1 MRDVF
6 SQIERLSEND
16 PLRRNVKASG
26 KNSVTTGN
34 QKISS
39 VEDDTREDGDK
50 RVVFHPSIVS
60 PESGEDLSF
69 DLTRVFTSN
78 HRQEPSRMSGE
89 GEERDERGILK
100 SPKASEEDSSRP
112 TNEVYTGMSRRCRKD
127 LFRLD
132 EEEPREGSP
141 RKKGSTK
148 FNFERKAAPPVSA
161 RATTYSAKGTSF
173 LDELKVSIPSNGA
186 NKQPGNVT
194 SRWLKEKQQK
204 EDTPAVRAKN
214 AISPRKFSV
223 ATINQARSGPPP
235 KADDFFSELKQWHTA
250 FALRDVEAPSEIRVK
265 APVTTT
271 EEKKSEEKKEAI
283 AIKETEKAAAEA
295 KKALAKVEKEFA
307 KKKKEEKVMMKKME
321 KESKKKKKF
330 WKLPMLSKRKQ
341 KDEALIEPSKSEAEE
356 SPEAENFPEAA
367 SSTPMNEP
375 VSGDHLTNL
384 LKMIV
389 EQQKPADESD
399 EKPTP
404 SGPTK
409 DEALVETVVSEDS
422 NICSEVGTQ
431 DSKLEPDGEELT
443 FKLEP
448 AEEEPVERESESEE
462 KPSLETEIPL
472 LFEELLETE
481 SWLDQVPFLKER
493 FATVA
498 ATDELTALD
507 LEDSSETDSGMDT
520 TLEGSDLSTEKSK
533 SAEEP
538 LPTQVTETTTSEDLK
553 ENKEKYE
560 DEEKPREV
568 AAPEESSEGILGKLF
583 GFGKKDERPMLVV
596 EVDRYE
602 MDKYEAIEATG
613 TEENCSPEEN
623 YSQENLALSLN
634 NVQSEDDQ
642 HLYSSFDN
650 ELRDEV
656 NYFLQSQCACVG
668 GRPVKTRRV
677 KKVIVDNEPS
687 WFELAADFFTP
698 KKQEPTFN
706 FDESVTVGSSVGG
719 KTEKTEKAGN
729 HGQKQTEDAP
739 KTPEQEESFPSEAN
753 PAVEAQIIES
763 PVKTAAFTPDD
774 TFDVV
779 DLDIVKAASTLTKEE
794 IKMIE
799 SYEDNIMTLEDGTK
813 VIKMAALMNLHQT
826 ESRTCDDS
834 PRHQSKKKS
843 DDRKSD
849 DRKTKSSKKK
859 KECGGATLFGNMS
872 SPKSKNTKKKNK
884 DSKKRGQ
891 TLF

>member
-16 PLRRNVKASG
+16 PLRRNVEASG
-26 KNSVTTGN
+26 KNSVATGN

-39 VEDDTREDGDK
+39 VENDTRDDGNK

-60 PESGEDLSF
+60 PVSGEDLSF
-69 DLTRVFTSN
+69 DPTRVFTSN
-78 HRQEPSRMSGE
+78 HRREPSRMSGE
-89 GEERDERGILK
+89 GEERNDRGILK
-100 SPKASEEDSSRP
+100 SPKASEEDSGRLA
-112 TNEVYTGMSRRCRKD
+112 NEVYTGMSRRCTKD

-161 RATTYSAKGTSF
+161 RAKSYSAKDTSF
-173 LDELKVSIPSNGA
+173 LDELKDSLSSNGT

-194 SRWLKEKQQK
+194 SRWLKEKQEE

-223 ATINQARSGPPP
+223 AKINQARSGAPP

-250 FALRDVEAPSEIRVK
+250 FALRDVEAPSEIRVT
-265 APVTTT
+265 APVTTS
-271 EEKKSEEKKEAI
+271 EEKKLEEKKEAI

-307 KKKKEEKVMMKKME
+307 KKKKEEKAMMKKME

-341 KDEALIEPSKSEAEE
+341 KDEDLIEPSMSEVEDSPETEE
-356 SPEAENFPEAA
+356 SPEAE
-367 SSTPMNEP
+367 SSTPTNEP

-384 LKMIV
+384 LKQIV
-389 EQQKPADESD
+389 EEQKPADESD

-404 SGPTK
+404 SEPTK
-409 DEALVETVVSEDS
+409 DAALVETVVSEDS
-422 NICSEVGTQ
+422 NICSEVETQ
-431 DSKLEPDGEELT
+431 DSKLEPDGEERT
-443 FKLEP
+443 FKQDP
-448 AEEEPVERESESEE
+448 AEEEPVEKENESVKE
-462 KPSLETEIPL
+462 PSVEPDTPL
-472 LFEELLETE
+472 LFEELLQTE
-481 SWLDQVPFLKER
+481 SWLDQVPFLKDR
-493 FATVA
+493 FATV
-498 ATDELTALD
+498 TQNDESTAID
-507 LEDSSETDSGMDT
+507 LENVSETDSEMDT
-520 TLEGSDLSTEKSK
+520 TLEGSDLSTEEGN

-538 LPTQVTETTTSEDLK
+538 LATQVTENTTSEDL
-553 ENKEKYE
+553 NKEKDE
-560 DEEKPREV
+560 DEEKLREV

-602 MDKYEAIEATG
+602 MDKYEAVEATG
-613 TEENCSPEEN
+613 TEENSSPEEK
-623 YSQENLALSLN
+623 YSQDDSVLSLK
-634 NVQSEDDQ
+634 NVQSEDDKR
-642 HLYSSFDN
+642 LYSSFDN

-656 NYFLQSQCACVG
+656 NYFLQSQCACFG
-668 GRPVKTRRV
+668 GKPVKTRKV
-677 KKVIVDNEPS
+677 KKIIVDNEPS

-706 FDESVTVGSSVGG
+706 FDESVTVGSSVGE

-729 HGQKQTEDAP
+729 HAQKQTKDVP
-739 KTPEQEESFPSEAN
+739 KTPEQQENFPSEAN

-763 PVKTAAFTPDD
+763 PIKTAAITADD

-813 VIKMAALMNLHQT
+813 VIKMAALMNLYQT
-826 ESRTCDDS
+826 ESRTCADS
-834 PRHQSKKKS
+834 PRHRSTKKP
-843 DDRKSD
+843 DDRK
-849 DRKTKSSKKK
+849 KKSSKKN
-859 KECGGATLFGNMS
+859 KERGGATLFGNMS